1 MLSCALFCV
10 SEDRSTPLAERSAE
24 RSSFLDGASF
34 LDGGALADGDLGLV
48 SLRALRVAFA
58 VLYFRLACSAQDCAR
73 ELGVGGTPPAPA
85 GDDGVSLGGGPLDD
99 DSSHGLVEST
109 RMVPTVF
116 WLLVLLVA
124 LQAAPSEVSG
134 LAPDP
139 AALPA
144 LRFALPGG
152 GLVD

>member
-24 RSSFLDGASF
+24 RPSFLDGASF

-85 GDDGVSLGGGPLDD
+85 GDDGVSLGGGGARRAFPLGPFGARP
-99 DSSHGLVEST
+99 HPPQ
-109 RMVPTVF
+109 R
-116 WLLVLLVA
+116 
-124 LQAAPSEVSG
+124 
-134 LAPDP
+134 
-139 AALPA
+139 
-144 LRFALPGG
+144 LRVGICDFC
-152 GLVD
+152 